1 MVLGASAMLLV
12 GTVTSSAS
20 AAVPVTAPPVD
31 VDYGSVITSLQRDI
45 PATMQASG
53 VVGLT
58 IALVDGPRVVWTQGF
73 GSADR
78 EAAKPVTT
86 DTLFHIGSLSK
97 TFTAIAVMQLVERG
111 LVDLDAP
118 LSKYVPEFSLLPRFR
133 DSEITVRTVLDHH
146 SGVPGD
152 VFNGLIT
159 TGRPDPRFRSWL
171 QAALPAMYQEHKVN
185 TVYAYNNSGYVLLQN
200 LVEKVSGLPFE
211 IYAQRNLFG
220 RMGMT
225 SSTFNDV
232 KTPAARLTRN
242 YAATM
247 SADGT
252 VAEVHREP
260 REFVNGWTAGSI
272 TSSARDMAKY
282 VSMLLTRGASKR
294 AIVLN
299 PATLRS
305 MWIPQVDSP
314 LDISF
319 FREGLGFAIGDADL
333 PWAGR
338 VVWHDGATVWNH
350 SMLKLLPDSGLG
362 VFVSVNTEAPG
373 VVSAAVASEALALA
387 YTAKTGVARP
397 ASAPLPLSV
406 PVAYSTTAAAA
417 DDGLYAGSTSLFK
430 VQATDAGLA
439 VTGNLGTPAEATTV
453 FEPFEDGW
461 YRSESTPTVQFSFR
475 TVEGRHLM
483 LVRTVLGAGPV
494 TVIGS
499 ERLRAPT
506 MRDAWQPYLGSY
518 RAVNAVPNVD
528 PSLLSK
534 SIVLRVVD
542 GVLVLALPSELGMQA
557 LQPGPNGSMLTAG
570 VGTSLGRGKGDCV
583 IPGKTKAGT
592 PMVTYLGVK
601 YVRVAD

>member
-1 MVLGASAMLLV
+1 MHA
-12 GTVTSSAS
+12 T
-20 AAVPVTAPPVD
+20 AATPATAPPVV
-31 VDYGSVITSLQRDI
+31 VDYSSVVATLQRDI
-45 PATMQASG
+45 PPTMQAAG

-78 EAAKPVTT
+78 EAGRPVTA

-97 TFTAIAVMQLVERG
+97 TFSAIAVMQLVERG
-111 LVDLDAP
+111 LVDLDKP
-118 LSKYVPEFSLLPRFR
+118 LSTYVPGFSLLPRFK

-159 TGRPDPRFRSWL
+159 AGRPDPDFRAWL
-171 QAALPAMYQEHKVN
+171 NAALPAMYPEHKVN
-185 TVYAYNNSGYVLLQN
+185 TVYAYNNSGYVLLQS

-211 IYAQRNLFG
+211 VYAQRNLFG
-220 RMGMT
+220 RMGMA
-225 SSTFNDV
+225 SSTFDDTR
-232 KTPAARLTRN
+232 TPASRLTRN
-242 YAATM
+242 YSAIMA
-247 SADGT
+247 ADGT
-252 VAEVHREP
+252 VAGAQREP
-260 REFVNGWTAGSI
+260 REYVNGWTAGSI

-294 AIVLN
+294 AIVIRQG
-299 PATLRS
+299 TLRS
-305 MWIPQVDSP
+305 MWAPQVDTP
-314 LDISF
+314 LDISI

-373 VVSAAVASEALALA
+373 AVSAAVASEALALA
-387 YTAKTGVARP
+387 YTAKTGAAQPAIAALP
-397 ASAPLPLSV
+397 ASV
-406 PVAYSTTAAAA
+406 PTAYSTADAAG
-417 DDGLYAGSTSLFK
+417 DDGLYAGSTSLYK

-439 VTGNLGTPAEATTV
+439 ISSNLGSPAEAVTV

-461 YRSESTPTVQFSFR
+461 YRSDAKPALQFSFR

-483 LVRTVLGAGPV
+483 LLRTVLGAGPV
-494 TVIGS
+494 TLIGA
-499 ERLRAPT
+499 ERLAAPT
-506 MRDAWQPYLGSY
+506 MRGAWAPYLGSY

-528 PSLLSK
+528 PSLLAK
-534 SIVLRVVD
+534 SLALRATD
-542 GVLVLALPSELGMQA
+542 GVLVLVLPSELGRQA
-557 LQPGPNGSMLTAG
+557 LTPGPDGSMLTAG
-570 VGTSLGRGKGDCV
+570 LGTALGRGKGDCV
-583 IPGKTKAGT
+583 IPGRTKAGL
-592 PMVTYLGVK
+592 PMVTYMGVK